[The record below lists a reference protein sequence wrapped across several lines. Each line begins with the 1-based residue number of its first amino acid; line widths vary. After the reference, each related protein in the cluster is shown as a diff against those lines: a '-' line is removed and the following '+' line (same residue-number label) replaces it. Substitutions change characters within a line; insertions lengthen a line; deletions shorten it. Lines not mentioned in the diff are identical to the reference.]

1 MSKQYEKDFSSA
13 TSFLSNNSFFNNQK
27 IVENKK
33 ENIDPISEEKEETK
47 EEPIIETKETGRAEN
62 IKEEA
67 PVPPVKEIKEEPLKT
82 DIKQKEIK
90 EQKKP
95 KKEVSEP
102 EQVMT
107 ERKTGK
113 QRKSE
118 LFTRH
123 TIIVRKEYLRFFQAM
138 SRLNDN
144 ISLTDT
150 LDAIFKYV
158 IDNMTEEDVKKVK
171 KKMNE
176 RLDIFNTLKL
186 NEE

>member
-1 MSKQYEKDFSSA
+1 MNKFIKKNVDLTSTAKPFS
-13 TSFLSNNSFFNNQK
+13 FSNINK
-27 IVENKK
+27 IDNDINKVE
-33 ENIDPISEEKEETK
+33 EEKPIEK
-47 EEPIIETKETGRAEN
+47 VEEPKVEIIEPKQ
-62 IKEEA
+62 EEA
-67 PVPPVKEIKEEPLKT
+67 PQIKEIKEEPKV
-82 DIKQKEIK
+82 IKEPKEPKKQKK
-90 EQKKP
+90 ETP
-95 KKEVSEP
+95 GS

-113 QRKSE
+113 QRKAD

-123 TIIVRKEYLRFFQAM
+123 TIIVRKDFLHFFQAM

-150 LDAIFKYV
+150 LDAIFRYV
-158 IDNMTEEDVKKVK
+158 IDNMSEEDVKKVK

-186 NEE
+186 NED